1 MDVSADF
8 LKTAYYS
15 VSAICVA
22 ALGWSGWKQGIAR
35 QLMTLAAI
43 GCAYAAAYYGASSAA
58 PVFAF
63 LKYPPQITTVIGGA
77 ALALATF
84 LGMHGLRRWL
94 FKRTADQQKVSARL
108 SYGIL
113 GAVLGV
119 AFGSFLFLITTGLV
133 RAVGTVASARME
145 DHKQEAESLSADA
158 PPDPGA
164 LVRNFAKLNTGLD
177 EGASGKFLKR
187 YDAAPGTHV
196 FVTIAKIGIMASRSE
211 AVDRFLAYPGIAKLA
226 QHPKLV
232 AVKNDPEVLKLLEG
246 HSFVKLLRHE
256 KVLALASDAEFK
268 AAMEKM
274 EFEKALDFALE
285 KPKPKEG
292 SKNGQPPE
300 PPQPPREAQATPTP
314 R

>member
-35 QLMTLAAI
+35 QLMTLVAI
-43 GCAYAAAYYGASSAA
+43 GCAYAAVRYGAASAV

-63 LKYPPQITTVIGGA
+63 LKYPPQITLLISGA
-77 ALALATF
+77 AVGLATF
-84 LGMHGLRRWL
+84 LGVHGLRRWL
-94 FKRTADQQKVSARL
+94 FKRTAKQEKVAVRL

-133 RAVGTVASARME
+133 RAVGKVAAARME
-145 DHKQEAESLSADA
+145 DIEEEKHLPNAEP

-164 LVRNFAKLNTGLD
+164 LVRNFAKLKDGLD

-232 AVKNDPEVLKLLEG
+232 AVKNDPEVLKLLESR
-246 HSFVKLLRHE
+246 SFVKLLRHE

-274 EFEKALDFALE
+274 EFEKALDYALE
-285 KPKPKEG
+285 KPKPKE
-292 SKNGQPPE
+292 SAEPPPPPPLREALVTPE
-300 PPQPPREAQATPTP
+300 PERAP
-314 R
+314 